1 MTALPR
7 NPQVNEL
14 RELFRHLQ
22 EFRAVYEST
31 GLDMIT
37 SPSGITW
44 SLWDLEYL
52 FEQCRNLTIR
62 QRQAITLC
70 LVHNMREKEA
80 AVAMGVAESNPVMMY
95 ATLGLHRLLD
105 LIERGEL
112 ERFRERRTQTA
123 SREVLRQ
130 QSLEHLAKEIH
141 NRVRVG
147 LHDCWVYPTILRNS
161 IPRLRIRSLYAPSG
175 FVVVNPLR
183 VMYEAHIGPL
193 RPYFDVLHPVLGRNY
208 NACVNPDHAQ
218 VEMTIEGKR
227 RQQSLLGYHNRRLV
241 RS

>member
-7 NPQVNEL
+7 NPHVNEL

-22 EFRAVYEST
+22 EFRAVYEAT
-31 GLDMIT
+31 GLDTIT
-37 SPSGITW
+37 SPAGAVW

-52 FEQCRNLTIR
+52 FDQCKNLTLR

-70 LVHNMREKEA
+70 LIHNMREKEA

-95 ATLGLHRLLD
+95 ATLGLHRLIN

-112 ERFRERRTQTA
+112 ERFRQRRTQTV
-123 SREVLRQ
+123 SREALRQ
-130 QSLEHLAKEIH
+130 QSLERLAKEIH
-141 NRVRVG
+141 NRARLG
-147 LHDCWVYPTILRNS
+147 LHDCWIYPTILRNS

-193 RPYFDVLHPVLGRNY
+193 RPYFTVVHPTFGRNY
-208 NACVNPDHAQ
+208 NACVNPDHAE

-227 RQQSLLGYHNRRLV
+227 RQQFLLEYHNRKLV